1 MKLQPT
7 KLLPIAAVLTAFLFV
22 ILFMMSESIFSGLLI
37 ILLAASGA
45 YVVWRTRNLRENI
58 QSGFK
63 QHGKS
68 LYLLIGLFILLF
80 PFFFLR
86 NAYIIHILTL
96 SFIYAIAVIGLN
108 IQIGSTDI
116 VNFAQGAFMGI
127 GGYTSALLTV
137 NLDLSFW
144 FGLIAAIVISGLFG
158 LLLGLPTL
166 KTREFHLSLVTIA
179 FAYIAYLLILNMKW
193 TGGPNGIVSIPK
205 PELFGFSFATR
216 IVLGNYVFSGTFFYY
231 YLVLIALTFSFII
244 ARRLHYSWLG
254 LGWNAIRDD
263 EIAAR
268 CYGVNFNLIKLST
281 FIIGAAYAG
290 LAGCLYAHFVG
301 FISPES
307 LTFSLGLTMVGMV
320 ILGGMDNIGGVILG
334 AVLLII
340 IPEKFRAF
348 QDFRLLFYGVVII
361 LMLLFRPAGLIPKR
375 VRFYRSKKE
384 RIDENK

>member
-1 MKLQPT
+1 MKQQHT
-7 KLLPIAAVLTAFLFV
+7 KLLPIAVVLAAFLF
-22 ILFMMSESIFSGLLI
+22 ITLFMMTESILSGILI
-37 ILLAASGA
+37 IIIAAAAAFGI
-45 YVVWRTRNLRENI
+45 WKTRTLKETLQI
-58 QSGFK
+58 GFK
-63 QHGKS
+63 QQGKNI
-68 LYLLIGLFILLF
+68 YLLLGIFILVF

-137 NLDLSFW
+137 NLGLSFW
-144 FGLIAAIVISGLFG
+144 IGLLAAVVISGFFG

-205 PELFGFSFATR
+205 PELFGFSLATR
-216 IVLGNYVFSGTFFYY
+216 IVVGNFVLSGTFFYY
-231 YLVLIALTFSFII
+231 YLVLIALALSFLV

-281 FIIGAAYAG
+281 FIIGAVYAG
-290 LAGCLYAHFVG
+290 LAGSLYAHFVG

-320 ILGGMDNIGGVILG
+320 ILGGMDNIGGVVLG

-375 VRFYRSKKE
+375 VRLYRSRKE
-384 RIDENK
+384 GNDADK